1 MYLDFYQLKS
11 APFQNIPDPTV
22 RFVSASQ
29 QAALDTLAAGITT
42 RQGVVVITGAPGV
55 GKTTL
60 VHTYLARVAPS
71 RRTTVVLWQA
81 CLSFQELVVLL
92 ARRFAVP
99 VQMDALGAMLTQL
112 QQRFREEAQQG
123 GSVVLLIDEAH
134 HLPLETL
141 EQLPLLVPLSAAQ
154 EPLLQL
160 VLVGRPALLQHL
172 RRRRCRRVARRRVIR
187 ATIRPLTQAESLAYI
202 RQRVARVALPGG
214 PIFTPGALQAIGRS
228 ARGVPH
234 DVNCLC
240 TDVLQAG
247 SWERQQP
254 ITAALV
260 RHVLA
265 MARGA
270 TPVPL
275 GWLGRAT
282 ALGLVLVAGLLG
294 GTLFR
299 AGPQAL
305 RHSPPSRAHA
315 PIETPPP
322 TSARL
327 QAAPHLQEPAP
338 APPVPAV
345 STPGHA
351 VGHDPGE
358 DQVRLGPLAS
368 PERQRLATPSAART
382 SPAPAVAPPAA
393 TLPPRATPSPPAAPR
408 GTTLKSCD
416 ALQAEIQAKLDAKRV
431 TGAVVTIM
439 THGDAQGHHIIGSC
453 EGNTKK
459 IVLHRSRQAP

>member
-29 QAALDTLAAGITT
+29 QAALDALAAGVTT

-60 VHTYLARVAPS
+60 VHAYLARGAPS

-99 VQMDALGAMLTQL
+99 VQTDARGAMLPQL

-123 GSVVLLIDEAH
+123 GSVVLLIDEAQ

-154 EPLLQL
+154 EPLLQM

-172 RRRRCRRVARRRVIR
+172 RRRRLRRVARRRVIR
-187 ATIRPLTQAESLAYI
+187 ATLRPLTQAESLAYI

-214 PIFTPGALQAIGRS
+214 PIFTQGALQAIGRS

-247 SWERQQP
+247 YWEHQQP

-265 MARGA
+265 MTRGA
-270 TPVPL
+270 TPFPL
-275 GWLGRAT
+275 GRLGLAT

-299 AGPQAL
+299 AGPQAI

-315 PIETPPP
+315 QIETPPP
-322 TSARL
+322 TSAL
-327 QAAPHLQEPAP
+327 LPAAPPLQEPAP
-338 APPVPAV
+338 PAPAV

-358 DQVRLGPLAS
+358 DHVRLGPPAS
-368 PERQRLATPSAART
+368 PERQRLATPSATRT
-382 SPAPAVAPPAA
+382 PPAPAVAPPAA
-393 TLPPRATPSPPAAPR
+393 TLPPRATPSPPASPR

-431 TGAVVTIM
+431 TGSVVTIM
-439 THGDAQGHHIIGSC
+439 THGDAQGHHIVGSC

-459 IVLHRSRQAP
+459 IALHRSRQAP

>member
-315 PIETPPP
+315 PIETPQP

-327 QAAPHLQEPAP
+327 QEAPHSKRRRHRCRPCPPLGMRSDTTQVRTTSASGRWRRRNASAWQRRPPPAP
-338 APPVPAV
+338 RLRPPSHLLLLPCLHAPPHHRP
-345 STPGHA
+345 
-351 VGHDPGE
+351 
-358 DQVRLGPLAS
+358 
-368 PERQRLATPSAART
+368 
-382 SPAPAVAPPAA
+382 
-393 TLPPRATPSPPAAPR
+393 PPREERRSNRATHCRRRFRPNSTR
-408 GTTLKSCD
+408 K
-416 ALQAEIQAKLDAKRV
+416 E
-431 TGAVVTIM
+431 
-439 THGDAQGHHIIGSC
+439 
-453 EGNTKK
+453 
-459 IVLHRSRQAP
+459 